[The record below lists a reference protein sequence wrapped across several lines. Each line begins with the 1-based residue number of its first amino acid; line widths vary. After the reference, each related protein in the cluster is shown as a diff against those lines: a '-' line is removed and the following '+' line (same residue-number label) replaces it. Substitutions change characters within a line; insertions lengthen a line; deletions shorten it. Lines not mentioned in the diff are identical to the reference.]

1 MNLEIQYQ
9 RLLVRTF
16 FAYFFAVS
24 SSFAASANVPEEL
37 SVCFDFSCK
46 SSKVVNLNADEWQR
60 VSSLFL
66 LNSDADE
73 ERDRLKDA
81 VATME
86 QLMGL
91 HTPTY
96 RDIAKNWSK
105 EHAETTLLSG
115 QMDCIDES
123 LNTTT
128 YLRAMESAGLLKFHR
143 ILDRAYRKSLF
154 DQHWAAEIEDLQSGQ
169 RYVIDSWF
177 KDNGLSPILV
187 KSERWYDLTWF

>member
-1 MNLEIQYQ
+1 MNLGIQHQ

-24 SSFAASANVPEEL
+24 IAFADLANVPEEL

-46 SSKVVNLNADEWQR
+46 SSKMVNLNVDEWQR

-81 VATME
+81 VAIME

-91 HTPTY
+91 HTPTH
-96 RDIAKNWSK
+96 RDVADHPQCVGG
-105 EHAETTLLSG
+105 EPCGHCGTETG
-115 QMDCIDES
+115 
-123 LNTTT
+123 
-128 YLRAMESAGLLKFHR
+128 RGF
-143 ILDRAYRKSLF
+143 
-154 DQHWAAEIEDLQSGQ
+154 
-169 RYVIDSWF
+169 
-177 KDNGLSPILV
+177 
-187 KSERWYDLTWF
+187 DLTGRDTSATPR